1 MNAEGEG
8 VFYAGRCAAVG
19 GVCNLN
25 ESSPLASTVTCQTG
39 RPSLPP
45 PPQSFSL
52 FRCKPD
58 SRVTFGQSS
67 GGLVNDIGL
76 NISEIAFMTMRILI

>member
-45 PPQSFSL
+45 PPQSFSFSFAASL
-52 FRCKPD
+52 TRALH
-58 SRVTFGQSS
+58 SANQVEAW
-67 GGLVNDIGL
+67 LMI
-76 NISEIAFMTMRILI
+76 